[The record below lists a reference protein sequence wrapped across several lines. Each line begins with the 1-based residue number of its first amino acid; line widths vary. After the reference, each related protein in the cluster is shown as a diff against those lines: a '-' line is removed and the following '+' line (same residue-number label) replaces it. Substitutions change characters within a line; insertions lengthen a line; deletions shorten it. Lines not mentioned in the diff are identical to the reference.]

1 MLEKHILIVDIPGA
15 KRPSYSINYGGETD
29 AIETRFSNVAIQEE
43 AGAFYL
49 TAILDEKT
57 KVRERLLA
65 LDAEGYQKGDL
76 PMEHLLGKYC
86 TYMLK

>member
-1 MLEKHILIVDIPGA
+1 LEKHILIVDIPGA
-15 KRPSYSINYGGETD
+15 KRPSYSINYSGSTD
-29 AIETRFSNVAIQEE
+29 DIMKRFSDITIQEE
-43 AGAFYL
+43 AGGFYL
-49 TAILDEKT
+49 TAVLDGKT

-65 LDAEGYQKGDL
+65 LDAERYQKGDL